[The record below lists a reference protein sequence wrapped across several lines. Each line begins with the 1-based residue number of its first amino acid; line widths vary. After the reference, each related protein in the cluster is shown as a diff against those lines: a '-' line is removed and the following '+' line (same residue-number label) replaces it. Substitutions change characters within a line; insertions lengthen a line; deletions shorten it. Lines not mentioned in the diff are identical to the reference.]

1 MLKPKFKLDY
11 QTSQNNKRVVVNV
24 KYSYKHLVAIF
35 FIFFSRNLI
44 VGLESKLMN
53 TINKS
58 IHKNELKE
66 LVFSILKPSF
76 IYFNTSLYNTLSI
89 KNSISTY
96 NILKQYKQ
104 HIKIIYPTKLTPT
117 TTTIA
122 ISTTTTTTIMET
134 TM

>member
-24 KYSYKHLVAIF
+24 KYSYKHLVANIY
-35 FIFFSRNLI
+35 IFFSKNRI

-66 LVFSILKPSF
+66 LVFSTLKPYF

-96 NILKQYKQ
+96 NRLKQYKQ
-104 HIKIIYPTKLTPT
+104 T
-117 TTTIA
+117 
-122 ISTTTTTTIMET
+122 
-134 TM
+134 